1 MKSTLNLQLQG
12 FPAANRDAEVTLVN
26 NATGQ
31 TLKRNPFL
39 DGSLAVR
46 DLDPGLWDVKVTHPN
61 VISPIYTGR
70 VRLFPQNIPTFVPIP
85 IPPAIFRDT
94 PIRDIPDANLGPVQQ
109 AVTAARDSL
118 APIANKVPGEVIRA
132 ADWNMLAAA
141 VRDLAGSVLELTKLL
156 SPQGHDHPEIAEKI
170 AEVQDNIRSFSEA
183 FGRSLLELRRDL
195 EREHLRR
202 VLTGVLDA
210 AQAPATT
217 REDLLRRVDDL
228 GEVLQADPTVF
239 TGQLNR
245 FGSRTLTSLA
255 ELTTAN
261 PELQN
266 NPEVKKLQNI
276 AQQYTISGTATNAD
290 AELKLYTRTGTAA
303 GSKLSTVV
311 MTRNL

>member
-12 FPAANRDAEVTLVN
+12 FPPANRDAEVTLVN
-26 NATGQ
+26 SATGQ

-61 VISPIYTGR
+61 IINPIYTGR
-70 VRLFPQNIPTFVPIP
+70 VRLFPQIVPTLVPIP

-109 AVTAARDSL
+109 AATATRDSL
-118 APIANKVPGEVIRA
+118 APIANKAPGEVIRA
-132 ADWNMLAAA
+132 ADWNTLASA
-141 VRDLAGSVLELTKLL
+141 VRDLAGTVLELAHLL
-156 SPQGHDHPEIAEKI
+156 SPHGHGHPEIAEKI

-202 VLTGVLDA
+202 IVAGVLDA
-210 AQAPATT
+210 AQAPTAT
-217 REDLLRRVDDL
+217 REDLLGRVEHL

-239 TGQLNR
+239 TSQLNR
-245 FGSRTLTSLA
+245 FGNRALTSLA
-255 ELTTAN
+255 EMTAAN

-266 NPEVKKLQNI
+266 NAELQKLQNL
-276 AQQYTISGTATNAD
+276 AQQYTASGALTNAD
-290 AELKLYTRTGTAA
+290 AELKLYNRTGTAA
-303 GSKLSTVV
+303 GSKLS
-311 MTRNL
+311 RL